1 MVIIDGPAI
10 IAYCNIKAPVLNR
23 LNDAAVMRPAHALQ
37 VIQIEEQIE
46 VAFVRLDVV
55 NDC

>member
-1 MVIIDGPAI
+1 MAWIFWPPI
-10 IAYCNIKAPVLNR
+10 IAYCNIKAPVFDR
-23 LNDAAVMRPAHALQ
+23 LDYSAVMRPADALQ
-37 VIQIEEQIE
+37 VVQIKEQIE

>member
-1 MVIIDGPAI
+1 MLVIDGPPI

-23 LNDAAVMRPAHALQ
+23 LNDAAVMRPADALQ
-37 VIQIEEQIE
+37 VIQIKEQIE
-46 VAFVRLDVV
+46 VAFVRLDMV

>member
-23 LNDAAVMRPAHALQ
+23 LNDATVMRPADALQ
-37 VIQIEEQIE
+37 VVDVKEQIG
-46 VAFVRLDVV
+46 VAFVWLDVV